1 MLLHPVT
8 ITAASRTRMTAF
20 IFSFIFSFIFV
31 YRPRH
36 DQRVTATAVTDGI
49 TYRPDSYKTD

>member
-8 ITAASRTRMTAF
+8 ITAASRTRMTA
-20 IFSFIFSFIFV
+20 FIFSFIFV